1 MVCAAAL
8 ENRADVDPAR
18 IGVCG
23 SSLGGHYAAR
33 AGCYEKRLVAE
44 SSHGAIWS
52 VHDMSGTKGDDFG
65 LAMHIRRVLVQQ
77 PDGKQA
83 GQMIWSR

>member
-33 AGCYEKRLVAE
+33 AGCYEKRLVAAI
-44 SSHGAIWS
+44 SHGALWS
-52 VHDMSGTKGDDFG
+52 VHDMWGTKGNDFE
-65 LAMHIRRVLVQQ
+65 LAMHVRRVLVHQ
-77 PDGKQA
+77 PDGEQA
-83 GQMIWSR
+83 GR